1 MQSPLYDLWNS
12 PAIKNFRATME
23 TVNRL
28 DGLIAQRDRF
38 VDTMVLVQTKVV
50 QARQLYRLPLIAPYI
65 PAKVTHKKAVP
76 DHSVHISRVQGK
88 YCSTCEQMRL

>member
-1 MQSPLYDLWNS
+1 
-12 PAIKNFRATME
+12 ME